1 MQNMDEPLE
10 YLKRF
15 DSVML
20 GHIYLT
26 DLQASEGVGFV
37 QLQQNRNDPDTSV
50 LHA

>member
-1 MQNMDEPLE
+1 MQNMDDPLE

-26 DLQASEGVGFV
+26 DCQASEDVGFV
-37 QLQQNRNDPDTSV
+37 PLQRNRNDPDTSV